1 MTPFNYKLDHRL
13 KTDADGVSVRRNFIA
28 HYQVSATNAVA
39 TSNTAVLSAT
49 ALTTAV
55 QAITENITN
64 PATPRNIKIVGN
76 VAGIAGNVTIKGTN
90 YNGDSL
96 GEVIALN
103 GTTAVEGNKAFKTV
117 TEIDLPIQT
126 AAGNTVSVGF
136 GNKLGLPYKLQLNT
150 ILKTYVDSTLE
161 STAPTVTVDNTA
173 LENNTFTTATALGG
187 KVVDVY
193 LIV

>member
-13 KTDADGVSVRRNFIA
+13 RTDADGVSVRRNFIA
-28 HYQVSATNAVA
+28 HYQVSATSAVA
-39 TSNTAVLSAT
+39 ASNTAILVAT
-49 ALTTAV
+49 ALTAAIQV
-55 QAITENITN
+55 ITENINN

-76 VAGIAGNVTIKGTN
+76 ATGIAGNVVIKGTN
-90 YNGDSL
+90 YNGDIITETL
-96 GEVIALN
+96 ALN
-103 GTTAVEGNKAFKTV
+103 GTTAVEGAKAFRTV

-150 ILKTYVDSTLE
+150 VLKTYVDSTPE
-161 STAPTVTVDNTA
+161 STAPTVTVDSSV
-173 LENNTFTTATALGG
+173 LENNTFTTATALSG
-187 KVVDVY
+187 KVIDMY